1 MSVNQSKCASCNCCC
16 ICCYCCHCFDSS
28 SVYGISIPLFFYM
41 VLICKP
47 HQPIELSILSHLG
60 KMNLMR
66 RTEGTSMHC
75 SKNDTHWSINYLKI
89 FCHIFKC
96 WKTLQ
101 SSNTIMQCFQ
111 ITMSVSFELSGLLLR
126 LFEWFS
132 KIVIL
137 DLHFYNMKIIFGA
150 YLKARPIVHDVVFV
164 LLLLVLMWFVL
175 KESL

>member
-89 FCHIFKC
+89 FYNIFKC
-96 WKTLQ
+96 WKT
-101 SSNTIMQCFQ
+101 FQ
-111 ITMSVSFELSGLLLR
+111 ILCTVCSVFKSPPVSHLNFQDFFWDFLSDFQR
-126 LFEWFS
+126 LWY
-132 KIVIL
+132 L
-137 DLHFYNMKIIFGA
+137 DLHFHNMKIIFGA